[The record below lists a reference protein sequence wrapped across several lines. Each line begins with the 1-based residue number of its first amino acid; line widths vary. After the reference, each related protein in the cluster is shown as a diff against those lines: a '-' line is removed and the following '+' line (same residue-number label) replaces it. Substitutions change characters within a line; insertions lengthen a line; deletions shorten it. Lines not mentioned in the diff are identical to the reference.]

1 MKKSFFRKGEFD
13 KDKLYI
19 YFSLNALVI
28 LLLIVTSIFNI
39 NGRIVVYVLLVILML
54 LLILCIYLLVEFVIL
69 IPNTTA
75 CLTNICIGSGLLLS
89 LILATY
95 ANLYLQVYQLKGDKA
110 FAFTGKHLSGDD
122 FLYYSITT
130 FTTTGY
136 GDITSIGL
144 ISNALAASEMLVGMI
159 SNTIL
164 MAVLTSR
171 LLKTLKN

>member
-13 KDKLYI
+13 KDKLYT
-19 YFSLNALVI
+19 YFALNALVI
-28 LLLIVTSIFNI
+28 LLLIVTSVFNI
-39 NGRIVVYVLLVILML
+39 KGRVVVYVLLVILML
-54 LLILCIYLLVEFVIL
+54 LLIFCVYLLIEFVIL
-69 IPNTTA
+69 IPNTKA

-164 MAVLTSR
+164 MAVLTAK
-171 LLKTLKN
+171 LLKSLKN

>member
-1 MKKSFFRKGEFD
+1 MKKNLFHKGEFD
-13 KDKLYI
+13 KGKLHK
-19 YFSLNALVI
+19 YFFLDALVI
-28 LLLIVTSIFNI
+28 LLLIISSIFNI
-39 NGRIVVYVLLVILML
+39 KESVVLYVLLITFIL
-54 LLILCIYLLVEFVIL
+54 LLILCVYLLAEFIIL

-75 CLTNICIGSGLLLS
+75 CLANICIGSGLLLT
-89 LILATY
+89 LILTTY

-110 FAFTGKHLSGDD
+110 FVFTGKHLSGDD

-144 ISNALAASEMLVGMI
+144 TSNALAASEMLVGMV
-159 SNTIL
+159 SNTIW
-164 MAVLTSR
+164 MAVLTAR

>member
-1 MKKSFFRKGEFD
+1 MKKNLFHKGEFD
-13 KDKLYI
+13 KGKLYK
-19 YFSLNALVI
+19 YFFLDALVI
-28 LLLIVTSIFNI
+28 LLLIISSVFNI
-39 NGRIVVYVLLVILML
+39 KESVVLYVLLITFIL
-54 LLILCIYLLVEFVIL
+54 LLILCVYLLVEFIIL

-75 CLTNICIGSGLLLS
+75 CLANICIGSGLLLT
-89 LILATY
+89 LILTTY
-95 ANLYLQVYQLKGDKA
+95 ANLYFQVYQLKGDKA
-110 FAFTGKHLSGDD
+110 FVFTGKHLSGDD

-144 ISNALAASEMLVGMI
+144 TSNALAASEMLIGMV

-164 MAVLTSR
+164 MAVLTAR

>member
-1 MKKSFFRKGEFD
+1 MKKNLFSKGEFNTN
-13 KDKLYI
+13 KLYK
-19 YFSLNALVI
+19 YFALNVLVI
-28 LLLIVTSIFNI
+28 LLLMVSAILNI
-39 NGRIVVYVLLVILML
+39 KENAVLYVLLASFIL

-75 CLTNICIGSGLLLS
+75 CLKNICIGSGLLLS
-89 LILATY
+89 LILTTY

-144 ISNALAASEMLVGMI
+144 ISNALAASEMLVGMV

-164 MAVLTSR
+164 MAVLTSK
-171 LLKTLKN
+171 LLKALKN

>member
-1 MKKSFFRKGEFD
+1 MKKNLFPKGEFN
-13 KDKLYI
+13 KNKLYK
-19 YFSLNALVI
+19 YFALNVLVI
-28 LLLIVTSIFNI
+28 LLLVVISIYNI
-39 NGRIVVYVLLVILML
+39 KEGVVVYVLLASFIL
-54 LLILCIYLLVEFVIL
+54 LLILCIYLLIEFVIL
-69 IPNTTA
+69 IPNTPA
-75 CLTNICIGSGLLLS
+75 RVTNICIGSGLLLS
-89 LILATY
+89 LILTTY

-144 ISNALAASEMLVGMI
+144 TSNALAASEMLVGMI

-171 LLKTLKN
+171 LLKSLKN

>member
-1 MKKSFFRKGEFD
+1 MKKSLFSKGEFNTN
-13 KDKLYI
+13 KLYK
-19 YFSLNALVI
+19 YFALNVLVI
-28 LLLIVTSIFNI
+28 LLLIVSAILNI
-39 NGRIVVYVLLVILML
+39 KENAVLYVLLVSFIL

-69 IPNTTA
+69 IPNTMA

-89 LILATY
+89 LILTTY

-144 ISNALAASEMLVGMI
+144 ISNALAASEMLVGMV

-164 MAVLTSR
+164 MAVLTAK